1 MANWRPLRLLVAALL
16 LPVAI
21 QGCVSGAHGWA
32 DGWQSA
38 DWSSTGR
45 LPAAATVQEP
55 VVQVWSA
62 RTGRWK
68 GIVATHSWLVLKDED
83 APTWRR
89 DDVLGW
95 GTPVREDHRA
105 PDARWYGNDPEIV
118 AELRGPEA
126 ARALPVIEAAIAAYP
141 YRAAGSYRVWPGPNS
156 NTFVQTAIA
165 GVPELAGRQPPTAI
179 GKDFRADGSLAG
191 LTPSGTGVQL
201 SAWGALGL
209 TVAWVEGFELN
220 VAGLVI
226 GFDVRRPALKLP
238 GIGRVGMVNA

>member
-1 MANWRPLRLLVAALL
+1 MATLGPGRLLAAALL

-21 QGCVSGAHGWA
+21 QGCVSGAHGFA
-32 DGWQSA
+32 DGWATA

-45 LPAAATVQEP
+45 LPPAASVPEP

-62 RTGRWK
+62 RTGRLK
-68 GIVATHSWLVLKDED
+68 GIVATHSWLVLKDEN
-83 APTWRR
+83 AKVWRR
-89 DDVLGW
+89 YDVLGW

-118 AELRGPEA
+118 GELRGPAA

-141 YRAAGSYRVWPGPNS
+141 YRAPGSYRVWPGPNS
-156 NTFVQTAIA
+156 NTFVQAAIA
-165 GVPELAGRQPPTAI
+165 GVPELAGSLPPTAI
-179 GKDFRADGSLAG
+179 GKDYRPDGSLAG

-226 GFDVRRPALKLP
+226 GLDLRRPALKLP
-238 GIGRVGMVNA
+238 GIGRVGFDSV